1 VLVLSRREGESI
13 LVHMRDGHKVDVRV
27 NEIVHTED
35 GQPRVKL
42 GISAPNDV
50 LILRAEVPMA
60 EGPRVWVKE
69 ATND

>member
-1 VLVLSRREGESI
+1 MLVLSRKQGESI
-13 LVHMRDGHKVDVRV
+13 LVHMRDGRKVDVCIT
-27 NEIVHTED
+27 EIVHPED
-35 GQPRVKL
+35 GQSRVKL